1 MVRLSVVFCMLKRKS
16 DIFVHRAVA
25 QSLFHGGNM
34 NYTGIVIFVVSYIG
48 IALGRF
54 PGLQLDRTGV
64 ALLGAMLMIITATL
78 GIDEAIIA
86 IDYSTLILLFGLMIL
101 SAQFRLGGFYSLLAV
116 KSASAFR
123 EPKMFMGALILLS
136 AVLSAILTNDVIC
149 LAMSP
154 IVIEISRKRN
164 WDPLPFLLA
173 LAASSNIGSAAT
185 LIGNPQN
192 MYIAQQASLPFGEF
206 MLWCLPPAVLSVVV
220 LYAWSIRGPL
230 SAAVDGTATG
240 ELNIERAQPYD
251 HFQTMKGIFV
261 MMVMIGLFFTNMP
274 REITILGV
282 ASVLL
287 MSRKLASRN
296 FLGFVDW
303 SLLILFIA
311 LFILIEGIQITG
323 GLDAAYF
330 WLADTG
336 FNLYNPAIFSLISV
350 VLSNAVSNVPAVMLL
365 MTKMPEG
372 QLAMYYLLSLM
383 STFAGNLILVGSIA
397 NLIVAEQ
404 ASRDG
409 IPFTFRQHFLW
420 TAPIAIVSVLLAFG
434 WWLAMTAI
442 TA

>member
-1 MVRLSVVFCMLKRKS
+1 M
-16 DIFVHRAVA
+16 DRAVA
-25 QSLFHGGNM
+25 QLLYRGGIM
-34 NYTGIVIFVVSYIG
+34 HYTGIVIFVVSYIG

-64 ALLGAMLMIITATL
+64 ALLGAMLMIISATL
-78 GIDEAIIA
+78 GIDEAIMA

-101 SAQFRLGGFYSLLAV
+101 SAQLRLGGFYSLLAV
-116 KSASAFR
+116 RSASTFR
-123 EPKMFMGALILLS
+123 KPKMFMGALILLS

-192 MYIAQQASLPFGEF
+192 MYIAQQANLPFGEF
-206 MLWCLPPAVLSVVV
+206 LFWCVPPAILSVLA
-220 LYAWSIRGPL
+220 LYIWAIRGPL
-230 SAAVDGTATG
+230 SANVEDSAPAD
-240 ELNIERAQPYD
+240 LNIERAQPYD
-251 HFQTMKGIFV
+251 HFQTMKGLFV
-261 MMVMIGLFFTNMP
+261 MMVMIGLFFTNVP

-330 WLADTG
+330 WLADFG
-336 FNLYNPAIFSLISV
+336 FNLYNPAIFAVISV
-350 VLSNAVSNVPAVMLL
+350 ALSNAVSNVPAVMLL
-365 MTKMPEG
+365 MTKMPDG
-372 QLAMYYLLSLM
+372 QMALYYLLSLM

-404 ASRDG
+404 ANRDG
-409 IPFTFRQHFLW
+409 IPFTFKQHFIW
-420 TAPIAIVSVLLAFG
+420 TAPIAVLSILIAFG
-434 WWLAMTAI
+434 WWLVMSAVAP
-442 TA
+442 

>member
-1 MVRLSVVFCMLKRKS
+1 MLKRKS
-16 DIFVHRAVA
+16 DIFTDRAVA
-25 QSLFHGGNM
+25 QLLLLGGNM
-34 NYTGIVIFVVSYIG
+34 NYTGIVIFVLSYIG

-116 KSASAFR
+116 RSASTFR

-154 IVIEISRKRN
+154 MVIEISRKRN

-206 MLWCLPPAVLSVVV
+206 MLWCLPPAVISILA

-230 SAAVDGTATG
+230 TAATNNTSTG
-240 ELNIERAQPYD
+240 DLNIERAMPYD
-251 HFQTMKGIFV
+251 HFQTMKGLFV
-261 MMVMIGLFFTNMP
+261 MMVMIGLFFTNVP

-330 WLADTG
+330 WLGDVG
-336 FNLYNPAIFSLISV
+336 FDLYNPAIFSLISV
-350 VLSNAVSNVPAVMLL
+350 ALSNAVSNVPAVMLL

-372 QLAMYYLLSLM
+372 QMAMYYLLSLM

-404 ASRDG
+404 ANRDG
-409 IPFTFRQHFLW
+409 IAFTFRQHFEW
-420 TAPIAIVSVLLAFG
+420 TAPIAVFSIVLAFG
-434 WWLAMTAI
+434 WWLVMVTFAG
-442 TA
+442 

>member
-1 MVRLSVVFCMLKRKS
+1 MVRHIVVFCMLKRKS
-16 DIFVHRAVA
+16 DIFIQRDVGQLYYAGEIV
-25 QSLFHGGNM
+25 
-34 NYTGIVIFVVSYIG
+34 NYTGIIIFVVSYIG

-86 IDYSTLILLFGLMIL
+86 VDYSTLILLFGLMIL

-116 KSASAFR
+116 RSASAFR
-123 EPKMFMGALILLS
+123 EPKLFMGALIVLS
-136 AVLSAILTNDVIC
+136 AVLSAILSNDVIC

-154 IVIEISRKRN
+154 IVIEITRKRN
-164 WDPLPFLLA
+164 WAPLPFLLA

-192 MYIAQQASLPFGEF
+192 MYIAQQANLPFGEF
-206 MLWCLPPAVLSVVV
+206 LLWCVPPVLVSVVF
-220 LYAWSIRGPL
+220 LYLWAVRGQLALSTNESLVGDLSIE
-230 SAAVDGTATG
+230 SALPFD
-240 ELNIERAQPYD
+240 R
-251 HFQTMKGIFV
+251 FQTMKGMFV

-287 MSRKLASRN
+287 MSRKLASRH
-296 FLGFVDW
+296 FLGYVDW

-330 WLADTG
+330 WLEDLG
-336 FNLYNPAIFSLISV
+336 LNLYNPVFFSLISV
-350 VLSNAVSNVPAVMLL
+350 LLSNAVSNVPAVMLL
-365 MTKMPEG
+365 MTKMPESNMA
-372 QLAMYYLLSLM
+372 LYYLLSLM

-404 ASRDG
+404 ANRDG
-409 IPFTFRQHFLW
+409 IAFNFKEHFYW
-420 TAPIAIVSVLLAFG
+420 TAPVALVSILLAFA
-434 WWLAMTAI
+434 WWLVMSSIVA
-442 TA
+442 